1 MQAFAMATACGLRP
15 ADVPAFFGRCPAEE
29 RRFFSLIRGAY
40 DRLKRGRGSPPR
52 PISPREPLPARLFE
66 GVGGESSRSS
76 LRGRSGCAVLA
87 GSGVGILEARA
98 IFLMSPCYEMPKTP
112 ILSAPSRA
120 CGGILLRDVI
130 CMW

>member
-1 MQAFAMATACGLRP
+1 VARPLEPSAAAFAP
-15 ADVPAFFGRCPAEE
+15 
-29 RRFFSLIRGAY
+29 GA
-40 DRLKRGRGSPPR
+40 SP
-52 PISPREPLPARLFE
+52 
-66 GVGGESSRSS
+66 RSS
-76 LRGRSGCAVLA
+76 LRGSGRRIFPLVSSGPLGCAVLA

-130 CMW
+130 CM